1 MFKDAD
7 KIIDLIIEFCRDN
20 LNILMIGGIA
30 LIVVVIVISILKGY
44 DEDDDEYDDDDDE
57 YDDDDFDD
65 ELDDEPEYDE
75 PVAVVKITPVEDH
88 AQEQVTAPIL
98 EPTEVPIIEPVE
110 SGRQKGTHHLDEIIG
125 EIANI
130 PSEGVKKLEI
140 KIQGAE
146 LKITYSDLREEI
158 LLCGTEDSEEPDEE
172 QLEGQTEV
180 QPEESGEHEEANPAE
195 TSSEQGKTYTK
206 FGPGNNNVTKSGRVY
221 TEEELEKQIKD

>member
-44 DEDDDEYDDDDDE
+44 DEDDDEYDE
-57 YDDDDFDD
+57 S
-65 ELDDEPEYDE
+65 
-75 PVAVVKITPVEDH
+75 VAVVKITPVEDH

-146 LKITYSDLREEI
+146 LKITYSDSREEI
-158 LLCGTEDSEEPDEE
+158 LLCGTEAEEQETQG
-172 QLEGQTEV
+172 QLEGQSEV
-180 QPEESGEHEEANPAE
+180 QPEESGEHEEANPSEA
-195 TSSEQGKTYTK
+195 SSEQGKTYTK